1 MKEEY
6 SRKTSPKLLKDTQEA
21 KKHIPHQ
28 GHLCRST
35 GAAQVTP
42 SEFLLFLPFVSVWL
56 LIELIQLSL
65 KFFWWIESTFVF
77 FLYI

>member
-6 SRKTSPKLLKDTQEA
+6 SRKLSPKLLKDTQEA

-28 GHLCRST
+28 GHLCRNT

-42 SEFLLFLPFVSVWL
+42 SDSLPSR
-56 LIELIQLSL
+56 
-65 KFFWWIESTFVF
+65 TCA
-77 FLYI
+77 

>member
-6 SRKTSPKLLKDTQEA
+6 SRKPSPKLLKDTQEA

-35 GAAQVTP
+35 GAALVTP
-42 SEFLLFLPFVSVWL
+42 SDHLLFC
-56 LIELIQLSL
+56 IETAAFTSDLAKTAQRCLQ
-65 KFFWWIESTFVF
+65 TFV
-77 FLYI
+77 